1 MQAWQGASSGLRPA
15 EELPFRER
23 QPLFQ
28 DLIMADAGRKLKQV
42 RERLSLRYRDVV
54 DASLRI
60 ADRQKNP
67 EFALAL
73 SRLADI
79 ENQGTVPSIHRLYT
93 LCAIYRLSVSDVLKW
108 YGVDPADL
116 AADSTAIELAA
127 THLVGLDVE
136 PDASVVLPNGL
147 EAEFDAS
154 RTTFLSRMIQ
164 GWGRLPLAML
174 KGLDVRKHAYGFIGT
189 DDWFMYPILSPGSLV
204 LIDDTRKKIAS
215 GGWACEHERPIYFL
229 ELRDGYACG
238 WAHIA
243 GGNVVLQPH
252 PASRCVARVYAYPSE
267 IEVVGRV
274 TGVATRLD
282 QGTRRRSRSSAAP
295 E

>member
-1 MQAWQGASSGLRPA
+1 
-15 EELPFRER
+15 
-23 QPLFQ
+23 
-28 DLIMADAGRKLKQV
+28 MADAGRKLKQV

-79 ENQGTVPSIHRLYT
+79 ENQGTVPSIYRVYT
-93 LCAIYRLSVSDVLKW
+93 LCAIYRLPVSEVLRW
-108 YGVDPADL
+108 YGVDLADL
-116 AADSTAIELAA
+116 AGDSATIELGT

-136 PDASVVLPNGL
+136 PDASVAFPNGL
-147 EAEFDAS
+147 EAEFDAR
-154 RTTFLSRMIQ
+154 RTTFLSRIIQ

-174 KGLDVRKHAYGFIGT
+174 QGLDLRKHRYGFIGT
-189 DDWFMYPILSPGSLV
+189 DDWFMYPLLSPGSLV

-215 GGWACEHERPIYFL
+215 GGWASEHERPIYFL
-229 ELRDGYACG
+229 ELRDEYACG

-243 GGNVVLQPH
+243 GGHLVLQPH
-252 PASRCVARVYAYPSE
+252 PASRCVARVYEYPSE
-267 IEVVGRV
+267 IEVIGRV

>member
-1 MQAWQGASSGLRPA
+1 VEPLESR
-15 EELPFRER
+15 RE
-23 QPLFQ
+23 PLFQ
-28 DLIMADAGRKLKQV
+28 DHIMADAGRKLRQA

-60 ADRQKNP
+60 ADRRKNP
-67 EFALAL
+67 NFAVAL

-79 ENQGTVPSIHRLYT
+79 ENKGIVPSIHRVYT
-93 LCAIYRLSVSDVLKW
+93 LCAIYRLPVSDVLRW
-108 YGVDPADL
+108 YGVDL
-116 AADSTAIELAA
+116 ANLAGDSATVEVGA

-136 PDASVVLPNGL
+136 PDASVAFPNGL
-147 EAEFDAS
+147 EAEFDTR
-154 RTTFLSRMIQ
+154 RTVFLSRMIQ

-174 KGLDVRKHAYGFIGT
+174 QGLDLRKHMYGFIGT
-189 DDWFMYPILSPGSLV
+189 DDWFMYPLLSPGSLV

-215 GGWACEHERPIYFL
+215 GGWASEHERPIYFL

-243 GGNVVLQPH
+243 GGHLVLQPH
-252 PASRCVARVYAYPSE
+252 PASRCVARVYDYPSE
-267 IEVVGRV
+267 IEVVGGV

-282 QGTRRRSRSSAAP
+282 QGARHRSRYSAVP

>member
-1 MQAWQGASSGLRPA
+1 
-15 EELPFRER
+15 
-23 QPLFQ
+23 
-28 DLIMADAGRKLKQV
+28 MADAGRKLKQV
-42 RERLSLRYRDVV
+42 REHLSLRYRDVV

-60 ADRQKNP
+60 AERQENP

-79 ENQGTVPSIHRLYT
+79 ENKGTVPSIHRVYT
-93 LCAIYRLSVSDVLKW
+93 LCAIYRLPVSDVLKW
-108 YGVDPADL
+108 YGVDLADL
-116 AADSTAIELAA
+116 AGDAATLELAA
-127 THLVGLDVE
+127 THLVGLDVA
-136 PDASVVLPNGL
+136 PDAPIAFPDGL
-147 EAEFDAS
+147 DEEFDAR
-154 RTTFLSRMIQ
+154 RTTFLSRMIH

-189 DDWFMYPILSPGSLV
+189 DDWFMYPLLAPGSLV
-204 LIDDTRKKIAS
+204 LIDPARKKLAS
-215 GGWACEHERPIYFL
+215 GGWASEYERPIYFL
-229 ELRDGYACG
+229 ELRNGYACG

-243 GGNVVLQPH
+243 GGNLVLQPH
-252 PASRCVARVYAYPSE
+252 PASRCVARVYSYPSE

-282 QGTRRRSRSSAAP
+282 QGTRRRSRSLAVP

>member
-1 MQAWQGASSGLRPA
+1 
-15 EELPFRER
+15 
-23 QPLFQ
+23 
-28 DLIMADAGRKLKQV
+28 MADAGRKLKQV

-54 DASLRI
+54 DASRRI

-79 ENQGTVPSIHRLYT
+79 ENQGTVPSIYRIYT
-93 LCAIYRLSVSDVLKW
+93 LCAIYRLPVLEVLRW
-108 YGVDPADL
+108 YGVDLADL
-116 AADSTAIELAA
+116 AGDSATIELGA

-136 PDASVVLPNGL
+136 PEASVAFPNGL
-147 EAEFDAS
+147 EAEFDTR
-154 RTTFLSRMIQ
+154 RTTFLSRIIQ

-174 KGLDVRKHAYGFIGT
+174 QGLEHRKHRYGFIGT
-189 DDWFMYPILSPGSLV
+189 DDWFMYPLLWPGSLV

-215 GGWACEHERPIYFL
+215 GGWANEHERPIYFF
-229 ELRDGYACG
+229 ELRDEYACG

-243 GGNVVLQPH
+243 GGHLVLQPH
-252 PASRCVARVYAYPSE
+252 PASRCVARVYEYPSE
-267 IEVVGRV
+267 IEVIGRI

-282 QGTRRRSRSSAAP
+282 QGGRHRSRSSAAP